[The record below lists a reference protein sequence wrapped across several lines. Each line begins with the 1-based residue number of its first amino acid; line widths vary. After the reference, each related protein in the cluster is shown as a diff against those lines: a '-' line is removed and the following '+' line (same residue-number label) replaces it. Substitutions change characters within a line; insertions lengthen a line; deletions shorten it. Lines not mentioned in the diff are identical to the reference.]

1 MKENHRKPNKYLTI
15 FGVLFIIAGFIIAVI
30 FNPNFFNNKNEVA
43 DTQQNGS
50 SNTNDQTEQTKTET
64 SYILIEKEDGSL
76 RVEPRTEADKK
87 RHPSSSLPLYE
98 HDYCAQYF
106 LLSNV
111 KMTESGSK
119 TIIKLIFEN
128 TSDQIYSSVY
138 IYCDF
143 IDKNGVVIDQ
153 TIDSLKDVKPNQ
165 SYAMELWEYY
175 NSGEVRPAYF
185 KITRINFYWSSGQGL
200 GFPFD

>member
-1 MKENHRKPNKYLTI
+1 MKENHRKPNKLITI
-15 FGVLFIIAGFIIAVI
+15 FGVLFIISGLIIAVI
-30 FNPNFFNNKNEVA
+30 FNQNFFH
-43 DTQQNGS
+43 
-50 SNTNDQTEQTKTET
+50 NTNETTEQSNSVISDES
-64 SYILIEKEDGSL
+64 SYILIEKEDGSF

-111 KMTESGSK
+111 KMSESGTK

-153 TIDSLKDVKPNQ
+153 TIDSLKNVKPNQ